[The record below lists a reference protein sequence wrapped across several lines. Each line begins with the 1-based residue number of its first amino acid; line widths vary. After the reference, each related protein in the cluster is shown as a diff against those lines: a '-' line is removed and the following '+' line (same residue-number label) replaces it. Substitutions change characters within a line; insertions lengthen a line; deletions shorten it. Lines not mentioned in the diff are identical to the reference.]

1 MAGPAR
7 YTALLDACV
16 LFPAPVADALMSL
29 HLAGLYTARWSIH
42 IDDEWM
48 GGVLRTRPE
57 LREPLMRRR
66 EAMHKAVPDWEV
78 PPASYEALIPC
89 LTLPDPNDVHVLAAA
104 IAGHAD
110 CIVTAN
116 LKDFPAEVLGRHGLE
131 VIHPD
136 DFIVFQL
143 DLDTLGALAAFK
155 EMRARL
161 RKPALSPEEF
171 AHTLERNGLAATA
184 QRLREALALI

>member
-1 MAGPAR
+1 
-7 YTALLDACV
+7 
-16 LFPAPVADALMSL
+16 MSL
-29 HLAGLYTARWSIH
+29 HLAGLYTARWSAH
-42 IDDEWM
+42 IDNEWM
-48 GGVLRTRPE
+48 RGVLRTRPE
-57 LREPLMRRR
+57 LKERLMRRR
-66 EAMHKAVPDWEV
+66 DAMHRAVPDWEV
-78 PPASYEALIPC
+78 QPASYEALMPC
-89 LTLPDPNDVHVLAAA
+89 ITLPDPDDVHVLATA

-116 LKDFPAEVLGRHGLE
+116 LKDFPAEVLDRHWLE

-161 RKPALSPEEF
+161 HKPALGPEEF
-171 AHTLERNGLAATA
+171 AHTLERNGLVATA